1 MFKQPARDLP
11 PQARNEGA
19 RSDAP
24 SSPESIAPA
33 APVQPPPAAFG
44 GPERRRVDQPAASV
58 IASDLLIKG
67 GIEGRGEIQLQGKA
81 WGDVKV
87 ERLMVGESAMLE
99 GSVEAVVVE
108 VRGKVT
114 GSITARQVRLLS
126 SARVEGD
133 ITYEQLS
140 IENGAHFEGRCI
152 KSKTESKGPLPAPAP
167 AAVPE
172 PAATSE
178 PATAPA

>member
-1 MFKQPARDLP
+1 MFKQPARDVP
-11 PQARNEGA
+11 PPPRNDPPPEPV
-19 RSDAP
+19 AP
-24 SSPESIAPA
+24 P
-33 APVQPPPAAFG
+33 PPPAMTGPPAG
-44 GPERRRVDQPAASV
+44 QPERRRIEQAPASV

-114 GSITARQVRLLS
+114 GSITARQVRLLA
-126 SARVEGD
+126 SAKVEGD

-140 IENGAHFEGRCI
+140 IDNGAHFEGRCI
-152 KSKTESKGPLPAPAP
+152 KSTTKSEGPLPLPAPAAEPAPATTP
-167 AAVPE
+167 AAEAEPVP
-172 PAATSE
+172 A
-178 PATAPA
+178 

>member
-1 MFKQPARDLP
+1 MFKQPARDVP
-11 PQARNEGA
+11 PQPRAE
-19 RSDAP
+19 P
-24 SSPESIAPA
+24 TPEPTITPPAPA
-33 APVQPPPAAFG
+33 PAPTAFS
-44 GPERRRVDQPAASV
+44 GPERRRVEQPAASV

-87 ERLMVGESAMLE
+87 ERLMIGEQAMLE

-114 GSITARQVRLLS
+114 GAITARQVRLLA
-126 SARVEGD
+126 SAKVEGD

-140 IENGAHFEGRCI
+140 IENGAQFEGRCI
-152 KSKTESKGPLPAPAP
+152 KSKTESKGPLPQPAP
-167 AAVPE
+167 MPDAASTPAPSEPE
-172 PAATSE
+172 PV
-178 PATAPA
+178 PA

>member
-1 MFKQPARDLP
+1 MS
-11 PQARNEGA
+11 G
-19 RSDAP
+19 
-24 SSPESIAPA
+24 
-33 APVQPPPAAFG
+33 PPPG
-44 GPERRRVDQPAASV
+44 QPERRRVEQAAASV

-114 GSITARQVRLLS
+114 GSISARQVRLLA

-140 IENGAHFEGRCI
+140 IDNGAHFEGRCI
-152 KSKTESKGPLPAPAP
+152 KSTTKSEGPLPLPASPATPEPTPAPAP
-167 AAVPE
+167 ASD
-172 PAATSE
+172 SE
-178 PATAPA
+178 PVPA